1 MTTTTLLR
9 MWCFRA
15 STRGLHKLSCWLLTF
30 HDVVVSMCSLTD
42 PDVEFIG
49 PGTHYA
55 ILLCTTISDETYG
68 IVHSS

>member
-1 MTTTTLLR
+1 M
-9 MWCFRA
+9 
-15 STRGLHKLSCWLLTF
+15 
-30 HDVVVSMCSLTD
+30 VVSMCSLTD

-68 IVHSS
+68 IVHSSWPVLSYEVDVVIGCALRVVVQYYTVLY